1 MIIKLQYPVK
11 ILGITFAIGRK
22 IGFLFTNLQMFQFRE
37 NTGVTDSKQMKEWIE
52 KNGNVKFANEM
63 LYAAAQAYCMM
74 NKTKE
79 NFSKDKL
86 VQAISMSSQDIQDK
100 LMKTWSDSMDK
111 SLENDKKK
119 AQGK

>member
-1 MIIKLQYPVK
+1 MTLGEIFIKLGLK
-11 ILGITFAIGRK
+11 SETFEKG
-22 IGFLFTNLQMFQFRE
+22 
-37 NTGVTDSKQMKEWIE
+37 IE

-100 LMKTWSDSMDK
+100 LMKTWFDSMDK
-111 SLENDKKK
+111 SLESDKKK
-119 AQGK
+119 AQRK